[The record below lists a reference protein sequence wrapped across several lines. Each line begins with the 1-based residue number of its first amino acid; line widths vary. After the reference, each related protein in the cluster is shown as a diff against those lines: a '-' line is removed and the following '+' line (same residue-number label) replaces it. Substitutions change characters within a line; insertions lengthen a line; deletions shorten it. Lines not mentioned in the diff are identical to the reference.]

1 MQVTRVTGTLLNGVV
16 FAIAAALGLWSAAA
30 PDTYYAVVQ
39 EDGPVEWATFWA
51 FMAAAGVA
59 VRELAVSPGRQR
71 WGLAAVAAL
80 CAFVAFEEISWG
92 QRLLGYRPPV
102 YFLEHNFQQELNV
115 HNVASRSVRK
125 LAVQALIAGYGV
137 VLPLLCSI
145 PLAARL
151 AARVGIVAPSAA
163 LVPAFAATFVLYVW
177 YPMRFAGE
185 VVELML
191 GVCFLFSIVL
201 RPPAGG
207 VGRPLAAVC
216 AVALLGVVSAALSQ
230 ARAASP
236 ETLEVAGRELRALAG
251 DLRRVAENEGGEGIG
266 CGIHKRLY
274 TYVEQYEVGSLRTGA
289 FAGGAGD
296 PASERHEFFLDPWN
310 SPYWV
315 RDKCADGGA
324 QRSHFVYSFGP
335 DRRRSSSAW
344 ELRPDD
350 LGEYLVHR

>member
-16 FAIAAALGLWSAAA
+16 LAIAAALGVWSQAA
-30 PDTYYAVVQ
+30 PDSYYGFVQ
-39 EDGPVEWATFWA
+39 EDGPVEWGTFWA
-51 FMAAAGVA
+51 FAAAAGLA
-59 VRELAVSPGRQR
+59 LRELVVSPGRQR

-80 CAFVAFEEISWG
+80 CAFVALEEISWG

-137 VLPLLCSI
+137 VLPLLCTI
-145 PLAARL
+145 PRVARL
-151 AARVGIVAPSAA
+151 ADRVGVVAPSAA
-163 LVPAFAATFVLYVW
+163 LVPAFAATLVLYVW

-191 GVCFLFSIVL
+191 GVCFLFAVAL
-201 RPPAGG
+201 RPSPSG
-207 VGRPLAAVC
+207 VGRPLAAVG
-216 AVALLGVVSAALSQ
+216 AVVLLGMLSAVLSQ

-236 ETLEVAGRELRALAG
+236 ELLAAAGRELRALAG
-251 DLRRVAENEGGEGIG
+251 DLRRVAEDEGDEGVG
-266 CGIHKRLY
+266 CGLHKRLY
-274 TYVEQYEVGSLRTGA
+274 TYVEQYEVESLRAGA
-289 FAGGAGD
+289 FAAGAGG
-296 PASERHEFFLDPWN
+296 PAGERHEFFLDPWN

-315 RDKCADGGA
+315 RDKCGDGVA
-324 QRSHFVYSFGP
+324 RRSHFVYSFGP
-335 DRRRSSSAW
+335 DRGRDSSAW

-350 LGEYLVHR
+350 LGEYLVRR